1 MNIEQQFEAGSQPLE
16 REEEIAKIEDT
27 LRKKDLNRVDHDI
40 LKNLEKGKNLDYNL
54 EENRVK
60 GKTADGK
67 EIDLMRKFETSSGE
81 RLMDQEDLIIVDDV
95 AEVEKSSD
103 LKNILHYDK
112 FLGKINGENIE
123 IVYGNEF
130 DYDISKKEI
139 PPRYEE
145 IKKLFLDSCAIAR
158 LQEKENG
165 GVLNKNHGKTI
176 YEIIAEK
183 MYNEKNP
190 QHEEERKAA

>member
-1 MNIEQQFEAGSQPLE
+1 MGREKMFESGYDLQQKVEKV
-16 REEEIAKIEDT
+16 AKIEDK
-27 LRKKDLNRVDHDI
+27 LRKKDLERVDHNI
-40 LKNLEKGKNLDYNL
+40 LKNLEKGKNLDYIL

-60 GKTADGK
+60 GKTVDGK

-81 RLMDQEDLIIVDDV
+81 QLVDQEDLIIVDDV
-95 AEVEKSSD
+95 AEVKKSSD

-165 GVLNKNHGKTI
+165 GVLNKNHGKTV
-176 YEIIAEK
+176 YEVMAEK
-183 MYNEKNP
+183 MYNEENP
-190 QHEEERKAA
+190 QQEERKAA